1 MNLNCSKVL
10 MVFLIGLLVSCTS
23 KDSLKKM
30 LVDNPD
36 ILTEAI
42 EKNPSAILE
51 SLNKAV
57 KKAQEG
63 EEKKR
68 DDDEKKQLEASF
80 NNPLTPVLRS
90 DESYR
95 GSKDG
100 VITLVEYSDFQCPY
114 CSRGYKTVMS
124 LLEKYKDK
132 IRFVYKHL
140 PLSFHP
146 QAMITSQYYEAI
158 RLQSPDKAFEFHDKI
173 YDEQKKLENG
183 EAFLKEAA
191 KSVGAD
197 MAKLAKDVNSEAVI
211 KRIKE
216 DEAEAGKYGFQGTP
230 GFIINGIPV
239 KGAYPVEHF
248 TGLVDELVKRGKLKI

>member
-1 MNLNCSKVL
+1 MGVKLSKLL
-10 MVFLIGLLVSCTS
+10 MVLLIGLVASCTS

-30 LVDNPD
+30 LADNPD

-68 DDDEKKQLEASF
+68 DDEEKKQLEASF
-80 NNPLTPVLRS
+80 SNPLTPVLRA

-114 CSRGYKTVMS
+114 CSRGYKTVIS

-158 RLQSPDKAFEFHDKI
+158 RLQSAEKAFKFHDKI

-197 MAKLAKDVNSEAVI
+197 MGKLAKDVNSEAVI
-211 KRIKE
+211 KRIKD